1 MDKFKPDTKSQLML
15 LPPSVEDF
23 VPSGHL
29 ARLINEI
36 VDTFD
41 TQSIEDR
48 YSSLGQKS
56 YHPKTLLKLLIYGYS
71 SGVVSGRKIAVK
83 CESDTAYMYLASMYR
98 PDFRTINDFRKDNID
113 YFTDCFRNVIKICK
127 QLEMVKM
134 GVIAVDGTKIRAN
147 ASVRRTKD
155 KNGYQSWLEN
165 IDSQIQDIISQAER
179 VNAEEDKEHGE
190 LRGDELPEQLRDKQT
205 LKAKIQQ
212 ALNQIKDDE
221 KRNLT
226 DGDALLIKSHGEI
239 KPNYNCQSG
248 VTEDGIIVSA
258 YVTNAASDKE
268 QLLPLI
274 QQAEQ
279 NTGENIINILAD
291 SGYSSYENY
300 ELLELQNK
308 IAYIPDQEYAL
319 QSKRIQD
326 PFDRSNFTYNAEE
339 DKYICPQGKD
349 LTFSWTGVHKK
360 NKQKTKV
367 YISKSCSGCPVKEQC
382 TTGKNRHIYQEL
394 RESLRTKARYLLDS
408 QEGKK
413 LYKKRMQTIEPVWGN
428 LKHNKKF
435 KMFSLRGI
443 KKVNGEFLIHC
454 ICHNINKI
462 YKQRQQI
469 QVTA

>member
-1 MDKFKPDTKSQLML
+1 MDKFKPDTKNQLML

-23 VPSGHL
+23 VPDSHL
-29 ARLINEI
+29 ARLVNEI

-41 TQSIEDR
+41 TQCIEKQ
-48 YSSLGQKS
+48 YSALGQKS
-56 YHPKTLLKLLIYGYS
+56 YHPKMLLKLLIYGYS
-71 SGVVSGRKIAVK
+71 SGVVSGRKIATK
-83 CESDTAYMYLASMYR
+83 CESDTAYMYLASMYQ

-113 YFTDCFRNVIKICK
+113 YFTDCFRNVVKICK

-165 IDSQIQDIISQAER
+165 MEGQIQDIISHADR
-179 VNAEEDKEHGE
+179 VNSEEDKEHGE
-190 LRGDELPEQLRDKQT
+190 LRGDELPEQLRERQT

-212 ALNQIKDDE
+212 ALTQIKGDE

-274 QQAEQ
+274 KQAEQ
-279 NTGENIINILAD
+279 NTDEPTTNILAD

-308 IAYIPDQEYAL
+308 TAYIPDQEYAL
-319 QSKRIQD
+319 QSKRKQD

-349 LTFSWTGVHKK
+349 LIFRGLWLHKK

-367 YISKSCSGCPVKEQC
+367 YISKSCSDCPVKNQC
-382 TTGKNRHIYQEL
+382 TKGKSRQIYQEL
-394 RESLRTKARYLLDS
+394 REHLRTQARHLLDS

-413 LYKKRMQTIEPVWGN
+413 LYKKRMHTIEPVWGN
-428 LKHNKKF
+428 LKHNKKI

-454 ICHNINKI
+454 ICHNISKI
-462 YKQRQQI
+462 HKQRLQI
-469 QVTA
+469 RIPA